1 MLKKRELHECQSLH
15 SLMMDP
21 AVSPYVRY
29 ACQSQEEFMFLT
41 RQLIAEEEQGTAI
54 TRTILNELG
63 TAIGTIDLYH
73 IVNHTGF
80 LATWIGAPYFG
91 QGYSQRAKSAFLTEL
106 FLEYDIQT
114 VFMKIRKQNVR
125 SRKAVEKLPFV
136 KFSNDLYPEV
146 TQAINAKQLIYD
158 LYHVQRSDF
167 LEHHMELHHI
177 LAT

>member
-21 AVSPYVRY
+21 AVFPYVRY

-41 RQLIAEEEQGTAI
+41 RQLIAEEEQGALI
-54 TRTILNELG
+54 SRTILSETG

-80 LATWIGAPYFG
+80 LATWIGVPYFG

-106 FLEYDIQT
+106 FLEHDIQT

-125 SRKAVEKLPFV
+125 SRKAVEKLPYVF
-136 KFSNDLYPEV
+136 FSNDLYPEM
-146 TQAINAKQLIYD
+146 TQAINVEQPIYD
-158 LYHVQRSDF
+158 LYHVERSVF
-167 LEHHMELHHI
+167 LECHMDVHHS